1 MIAFS
6 FLVSQLIFLCVRV
19 KLIISYL
26 KQVVLHDV
34 AYDAELVEVA
44 AASLS
49 AERLLEC
56 ESDGGDRVPVPQ
68 LLHDLVGEAQH
79 DYVLDHFLAEVV
91 VDAVDLLLGEEG
103 CDVFGEGVGR
113 VEVFAERLLDND
125 AGEVGPA

>member
-1 MIAFS
+1 M
-6 FLVSQLIFLCVRV
+6 

-79 DYVLDHFLAEVV
+79 DYVLDHFFAQVV
-91 VDAVDLLLGEEG
+91 VDAVDLGLGEEG
-103 CDVFGEGVGR
+103 GDVLGEGVGR
-113 VEVFAERLLDND
+113 VQVLAKGLLHDH
-125 AGEVGPA
+125 ARKLGSSE